1 MVGASISDK
10 VVNGSST
17 SSSIPSWKRKR
28 SSLSSDD
35 RAKKKRSLMLL
46 DSDLLDCP
54 ICFEPFTIPIF
65 QCDNNGH
72 LACSSCCPKL
82 SNKCPACASPIG
94 DKRCRPM
101 ESVLESAFTPCPNAE
116 MGCTKNV
123 SYGKEPTHVKECSFS
138 LCSCPVLNCPYSG
151 PYKNLSDHYCL
162 THPDNECSD
171 CFVCGLSFGAQTNI
185 SDKILV
191 LWEYKK
197 HLLFTVE
204 CFEEPYGLKVSV
216 SCVAPC
222 AAEVGEFSYELSYTV
237 DGHTVSYESPEVKR
251 VLQVSGEAPR
261 ENFMLIP
268 RCLLR
273 GDLLK
278 MKLCIKS
285 RS

>member
-1 MVGASISDK
+1 MVGVAETSDE
-10 VVNGSST
+10 VNGS
-17 SSSIPSWKRKR
+17 SSSIPSSQKRKR
-28 SSLSSDD
+28 SSVSSSGDG
-35 RAKKKRSLMLL
+35 AKKRSLMLL

-54 ICFEPFTIPIF
+54 ICYEPLTVPIF
-65 QCDNNGH
+65 QCDNGH

-82 SNKCPACASPIG
+82 SNKCHACASPIG
-94 DKRCRPM
+94 DKRCRAM
-101 ESVLESAFTPCPNAE
+101 ENVLESIFTPCPNAK

-123 SYGKEPTHVKECSFS
+123 SYGKESTHLKQCSFS
-138 LCSCPVLNCPYSG
+138 LCSCPVVNCRYAGS
-151 PYKNLSDHYCL
+151 YKNLSDHYCL
-162 THPDNECSD
+162 THPDSECSD
-171 CFVCGLSFGAQTNI
+171 CFICGLSFTVQTNI

-204 CFEEPYGLKVSV
+204 CFAEPYGVNVAV
-216 SCVAPC
+216 SCIAPC
-222 AAEVGEFSYELSYTV
+222 APEVGEFSYNLSYTV
-237 DGHTVSYESPEVKR
+237 DGHTVTYESPDVKR
-251 VLQVSGEAPR
+251 VLQVSGQTPQ

-268 RCLLR
+268 NSLLR